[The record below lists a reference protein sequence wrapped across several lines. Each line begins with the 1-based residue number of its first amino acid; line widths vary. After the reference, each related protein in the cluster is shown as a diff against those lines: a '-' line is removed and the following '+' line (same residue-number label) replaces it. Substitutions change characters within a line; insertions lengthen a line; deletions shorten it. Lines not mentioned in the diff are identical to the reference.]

1 MGPVAVR
8 FKAPKGELDSCAE
21 AALLLSFSRSSGLA
35 PNVPSF
41 NSVRRLSKEDGG
53 EATLVSSREN
63 RLLPR
68 GEFKAP

>member
-8 FKAPKGELDSCAE
+8 FKAPKGELDSCTE
-21 AALLLSFSRSSGLA
+21 AALLPSISRSSRLE
-35 PNVPSF
+35 PKVPSF
-41 NSVRRLSKEDGG
+41 NSVRRLNREDGG

-68 GEFKAP
+68 GECKAP